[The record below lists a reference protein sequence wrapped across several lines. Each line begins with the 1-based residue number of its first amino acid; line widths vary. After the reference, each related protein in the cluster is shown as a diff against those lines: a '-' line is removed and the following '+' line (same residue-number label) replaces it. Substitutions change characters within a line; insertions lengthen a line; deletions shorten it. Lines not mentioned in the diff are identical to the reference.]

1 VTARTVPFAA
11 PFAST
16 AAESGVRKELSTTTR
31 RGSSPGTRRTVRRGS
46 SLHAVPAPTETAS
59 CSARSWWAKRS
70 DSGELIQRELP
81 LVVARRPS
89 SVWA

>member
-16 AAESGVRKELSTTTR
+16 AAENGVRRVLSTMTR

-46 SLHAVPAPTETAS
+46 SLQAVPAPTATAS

-70 DSGELIQRELP
+70 DSGALIQRELP
-81 LVVARRPS
+81 FAVARRPS
-89 SVWA
+89 SVCA